1 MTGRQKGNDGPEK
14 GRAPVSIATP
24 DPVGAPPKTRGRC
37 LVAALTRKG
46 IPVASWIAV
55 AQNRAAWRSAT
66 RAGLPQATA
75 ATNYIGRSALAR
87 AGSSLEGMVT
97 GKTCSNE
104 GPSWI
109 TALENGRSTCMESR
123 AIMATLAWCCTV
135 PTVPRWRNSGRHVSV
150 KIIYFLPCYFL
161 FMPTAF
167 KCTRIKQ
174 TPYKNIKC

>member
-1 MTGRQKGNDGPEK
+1 
-14 GRAPVSIATP
+14 
-24 DPVGAPPKTRGRC
+24 
-37 LVAALTRKG
+37 
-46 IPVASWIAV
+46 
-55 AQNRAAWRSAT
+55 
-66 RAGLPQATA
+66 LPQATA

-135 PTVPRWRNSGRHVSV
+135 PTVPRWRNTVAAVMSQS
-150 KIIYFLPCYFL
+150 KL
-161 FMPTAF
+161 FIFYHAIFYSFQPHSRA
-167 KCTRIKQ
+167 Q
-174 TPYKNIKC
+174 E